1 MARSAVLITVTGRV
15 QGVGFRAFMRRQATA
30 LGVDGWV
37 RNRRDGGVEI
47 SAIGEP
53 GQVDK
58 LVDEATTGP
67 RLAKV
72 EEIAVRAAED
82 DGTTGF
88 HERPT
93 V

>member
-1 MARSAVLITVTGRV
+1 MER
-15 QGVGFRAFMRRQATA
+15 
-30 LGVDGWV
+30 
-37 RNRRDGGVEI
+37 
-47 SAIGEP
+47 GEP
-53 GQVDK
+53 R
-58 LVDEATTGP
+58 P

-72 EEIAVRAAED
+72 EEIAVRATED